1 MCINVKCNRKC
12 KIKCNLQLSWSGHV
26 CYKTRMCECYES
38 STNRPIIF
46 NKRLNRWLMLI
57 QLYFLLASF
66 FKRGKGRH
74 VSCVCSFFS
83 INSKVKD
90 LQHDFNVMWF
100 QSSSALIMCL
110 QNIFKDEVEQTKIK
124 PASLLLDA
132 IFCFFLK

>member
-1 MCINVKCNRKC
+1 
-12 KIKCNLQLSWSGHV
+12 
-26 CYKTRMCECYES
+26 
-38 STNRPIIF
+38 
-46 NKRLNRWLMLI
+46 MLI

-74 VSCVCSFFS
+74 VSCMCSFFS

-132 IFCFFLK
+132 IFCFFLNKLAPVMSKPKTKSGNMLPVPSIDILK